1 MPPPPSP
8 KIPQQQFNEATSAS
22 DVPSTIEVR
31 HKTHARPYSRPS
43 SSASIRSTATDEVGL
58 VEQLRSRLDAL
69 EYENER
75 LRTASETQ
83 PAEDSARLEQLQS
96 DKQKAINR
104 ATELEAN
111 LAGFEQNLKT
121 REDELQK
128 LVTQNLELTTQLND
142 ATSEV
147 QRSLACHEQEKQA
160 HYAILESLR
169 DQLQEL
175 ERLNSQKDE
184 RITEHSS
191 DIEALRGD
199 LERAYA
205 ELEEDRKELGAQID
219 ELRIAGQVG
228 LVILEVATTIL
239 TLLHKGNYRT
249 IRRTSFWC

>member
-8 KIPQQQFNEATSAS
+8 KISQQLDDTTSANS
-22 DVPSTIEVR
+22 VPSTIEVR
-31 HKTHARPYSRPS
+31 HKTHTRSYSRPS
-43 SSASIRSTATDEVGL
+43 SSASIRSVATDEVGL

-83 PAEDSARLEQLQS
+83 PAEDSVRLEQLQS
-96 DKQKAINR
+96 DKQNAINR

-111 LAGFEQNLKT
+111 LAGFEQNLKL

-128 LVTQNLELTTQLND
+128 LVTQNLELTAQLND

-147 QRSLACHEQEKQA
+147 QRSLASHEQGKQA
-160 HYAILESLR
+160 HHAVLESLR

-191 DIEALRGD
+191 DIETLRGD

-228 LVILEVATTIL
+228 LV
-239 TLLHKGNYRT
+239 H
-249 IRRTSFWC
+249 S

>member
-8 KIPQQQFNEATSAS
+8 KIPQQQLNDVTSAN

-31 HKTHARPYSRPS
+31 HKTHARSYSRPS
-43 SSASIRSTATDEVGL
+43 SSASIRSAATDEVGL
-58 VEQLRSRLDAL
+58 VEQLQSRLDAL

-83 PAEDSARLEQLQS
+83 PVEDSFRLEQLQS
-96 DKQKAINR
+96 DKQNAVKR

-111 LAGFEQNLKT
+111 LAGFEQNLKS

-147 QRSLACHEQEKQA
+147 QRSLASHEQEKQA
-160 HYAILESLR
+160 HHAISESLR
-169 DQLQEL
+169 NQLQEL

-184 RITEHSS
+184 KITEHSS

-199 LERAYA
+199 LERSYA
-205 ELEEDRKELGAQID
+205 ELEEERKELGAQID

-228 LVILEVATTIL
+228 LV
-239 TLLHKGNYRT
+239 H
-249 IRRTSFWC
+249 S